1 MPTLSG
7 CACYNLPHLCVP
19 VSLSPL
25 PLEFLL
31 GCFLSLCCG
40 CSFIIQS
47 PAACFVLELALGW
60 LEVVVERGFT
70 CEGLLTAVWMLAASC
85 QAWLFPVHP
94 RCIHCWTVTKKVVLD
109 NSRASVLPHLTG
121 VC

>member
-1 MPTLSG
+1 MTLAKVGIPADGRPWFCLTLDSGPPSKCLKMPTLSDVHVITFS
-7 CACYNLPHLCVP
+7 HLCVL

-40 CSFIIQS
+40 CSFIIQG

-70 CEGLLTAVWMLAASC
+70 CE
-85 QAWLFPVHP
+85 
-94 RCIHCWTVTKKVVLD
+94 D
-109 NSRASVLPHLTG
+109 
-121 VC
+121 